1 MTIRTTLEPGDLTY
15 LQATHAEFYL
25 KEHGY
30 TVPFEYLVGKGI
42 TEFYEAYQ
50 RGRSCIWI
58 PEEGGKRLG
67 SLVLQERESV
77 AQLRFFLLQ
86 PEAQGKGIGKK
97 LLQLFMAFCKANA
110 FESAY
115 LWTTE
120 EQAVAGKLYRSFGL
134 RVVEER
140 DSVTFGRPTVE
151 QRYEVVF

>member
-1 MTIRTTLEPGDLTY
+1 MTIRTTLEPGDLSF
-15 LQATHAEFYL
+15 LLSTHAEFYL
-25 KEHGY
+25 REHDY
-30 TVPFEYLVGKGI
+30 TVPFEYVVGKAI

-58 PEEGGKRLG
+58 PEVDGERQG
-67 SLVLQERESV
+67 SLVLQERGSV

-86 PEAQGKGIGKK
+86 PETQGKGIGKE
-97 LLQLFMAFCKANA
+97 LLRLFIAFCKANA

-115 LWTTE
+115 LWTTG
-120 EQAVAGKLYRSFGL
+120 EQAVAGKLYRSFGF

-140 DSVTFGRPTVE
+140 ASETFGRPTVE